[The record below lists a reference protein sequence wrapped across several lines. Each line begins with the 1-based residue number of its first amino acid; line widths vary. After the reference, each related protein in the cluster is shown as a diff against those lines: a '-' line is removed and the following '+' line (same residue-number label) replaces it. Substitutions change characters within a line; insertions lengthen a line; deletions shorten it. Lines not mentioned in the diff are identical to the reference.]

1 MHQVEGQ
8 GDLYDVV
15 PIAGVEELPT
25 GQQELGEVAEVDLLA
40 LVLAHQVTE
49 LGVLPGAVT
58 SPAPP
63 SLLTWSSSP
72 RATGPRRKPRGE
84 GAPVMAALVMVLTQY
99 LGVVVEELVV
109 QQVMVMAK
117 HTCSSS
123 QPQTPARDGRLCP
136 APGGGNEA

>member
-49 LGVLPGAVT
+49 LSVLEP
-58 SPAPP
+58 SPAS